1 MGDFMVQASN
11 KRKLSVGT
19 LRNTQ
24 KTKPRSPDLIGN
36 LHLQRH
42 TFEAIAKEFQVPD
55 REEIVCNLAAWS
67 YSDESGPFL
76 TVEISAPYKRTKT
89 PQSDILDA
97 IFNNDGEQN

>member
-1 MGDFMVQASN
+1 MFSQSSKN
-11 KRKLSVGT
+11 KLSVGT
-19 LRNTQ
+19 LRKTPK
-24 KTKPRSPDLIGN
+24 KTKPRSPNLIGS

-42 TFEAIAKEFQVPD
+42 TFEVFEKQFQITD
-55 REEIVCNLAAWS
+55 RKEIVCNLAAWS